1 SHSLSQV
8 NPLLSAVEAE
18 SGCSDVALVC
28 TSLRARGWSVAQAVP
43 RHLYTA
49 DLHPSDLQFV
59 VAIRSVES
67 AFVFNMADVQPK
79 LHCSIVVVLPLC
91 AQLTCLQLN
100 QLVQSLQSLKH
111 NILLQTKLPLDVP
124 YSSADLLQAPFSVQL
139 AYLDSDGRVLLMSAS
154 NGVLPIDKEQLE
166 SFHR

>member
-1 SHSLSQV
+1 MSPSHLSHSPVPLSQA
-8 NPLLSAVEAE
+8 NSSLSSVEAE
-18 SGCSDVALVC
+18 AACSDVALVC

-43 RHLYTA
+43 RHLYTV
-49 DLHPSDLQFV
+49 DLCASDLQLV

-79 LHCSIVVVLPLC
+79 LYCSIVVVLPLC

-111 NILLQTKLPLDVP
+111 NILLQTELLSDVA
-124 YSSADLLQAPFSVQL
+124 YSSSDLLQAPF
-139 AYLDSDGRVLLMSAS
+139 R
-154 NGVLPIDKEQLE
+154 
-166 SFHR
+166 